1 MQRGIPAMVDKWTR
15 TEMAL
20 KNGVDLVL
28 ELPLVYSVSS
38 AEHFAFGSVSLLNSL
53 GIIDNLYFLKS
64 CRFQMVEFQKFYQE
78 ILFLSVYVLM

>member
-53 GIIDNLYFLKS
+53 GIIDNLYF
-64 CRFQMVEFQKFYQE
+64 
-78 ILFLSVYVLM
+78 